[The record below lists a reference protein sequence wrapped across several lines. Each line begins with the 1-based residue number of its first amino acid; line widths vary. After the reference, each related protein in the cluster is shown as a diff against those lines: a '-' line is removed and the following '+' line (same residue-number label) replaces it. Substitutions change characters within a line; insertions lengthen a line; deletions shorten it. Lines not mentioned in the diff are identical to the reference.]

1 MINKIPSSLL
11 KHVSQRGLA
20 TLSPRIGDTK
30 VIMSKL
36 DKGTRE

>member
-1 MINKIPSSLL
+1 MLKNIPPAILRQISP
-11 KHVSQRGLA
+11 RGMA